1 MSDKKR
7 MFRPRRFGW
16 GLRPQTKEGWF
27 FIIAWLI
34 LFVVPVEIAA
44 LLFKSQLGIL
54 LGLIWAILGSIL
66 LTIFVVIYLRKHYPD

>member
-1 MSDKKR
+1 MSDKKK

-16 GLRPQTKEGWF
+16 GLRPQTKGGWV

-44 LLFKSQLGIL
+44 LFKSQLGIL

-66 LTIFVVIYLRKHYPD
+66 LTIFVVIYLRKHYRD

>member
-16 GLRPQTKEGWF
+16 GLRPQTKGGWV
-27 FIIAWLI
+27 FIITWLI

-44 LLFKSQLGIL
+44 LFKSQLGIL

-66 LTIFVVIYLRKHYPD
+66 LTIFVVIYLRKHYRD